1 MMVQTKFLLR
11 FHIENQVSEIYLLE
25 GAEVM
30 NETNY
35 KPSQYN

>member
-1 MMVQTKFLLR
+1 
-11 FHIENQVSEIYLLE
+11 VSEIYLLE